1 MCIKCSNCSALGFA
15 NFSHFIEYVVISQRA
30 FNLHFSDDL
39 KVSTF
44 SYVCWLFE
52 GGLCK
57 ALLQYCILLLPCLC
71 LFYHWFPEI
80 LYFGNELAN
89 CMHCKYLLILC
100 SSPFT
105 FFSGIFWWLQFI
117 NFNVIQLLIFSSTI
131 NKLSYPFLYN
141 KSSKYLKVS
150 IFPKLMWKFKEF
162 PKKTDF
168 CFSLFSNKTW

>member
-44 SYVCWLFE
+44 SYVCWLFG

-57 ALLQYCILLLPCLC
+57 ALLQDCILLLPCLC
-71 LFYHWFPEI
+71 LFSRWFPEI

-100 SSPFT
+100 SLPFT
-105 FFSGIFWWLQFI
+105 FFSDIFWWLQFI
-117 NFNVIQLLIFSSTI
+117 NFNVIQLLIFSSMVMI
-131 NKLSYPFLYN
+131 FVSYWE
-141 KSSKYLKVS
+141 
-150 IFPKLMWKFKEF
+150 IFPHGKVRKM
-162 PKKTDF
+162 
-168 CFSLFSNKTW
+168 LFYVTF